1 MKRARLGVFYRN
13 MEGWIG
19 GTYYIE
25 NLVAALHLLPDEEK
39 PHIVVLCST
48 EKEFSRIEAI
58 GYPYLSKKIFELPA
72 KKNSL
77 LQKVIRKISSIT
89 GITVSSKLSLDIP
102 VLETEFFFPSPAN
115 LKSQQGQKKIFW
127 IPDFQELYYPNFFSA
142 YEVKERVRGHKLI
155 ASSNEKV
162 IFSSH
167 DVLKD
172 FKKFYPQ
179 QSCKTFVIQFA
190 VTHPSLGNI
199 AIDEVKKKY
208 GISGNYFMAPNQFWA
223 HKNHDVIIDAAKML
237 LDINKLD
244 FTIAFTGKE
253 EDYRNPDYAKN
264 LKNKV
269 LNLGL
274 EKNIKF
280 LGFIDR
286 ADQLSLMKHAISV
299 IQPSLFEGWSTVVE
313 DTKALNQHII
323 ASDLDVHKEQ
333 LAAYPHIMFARN
345 DSKDLAEKILQMKNF
360 CSQDINY
367 DYDLNRKKF
376 AREFQVNL
384 LN

>member
-1 MKRARLGVFYRN
+1 MRNSNMGVFYRN
-13 MEGWIG
+13 TEGWIG

-25 NLVAALHLLPDEEK
+25 NLISALLLLPDDEK
-39 PHIVVLCST
+39 PYITVLCST
-48 EKEFSRIEAI
+48 QKEYSRIEAI
-58 GYPYLSKKIFELPA
+58 GYPYLSKKIFEFPA

-77 LQKVIRKISSIT
+77 VQKVIRKISSMT
-89 GITVSSKLSLDIP
+89 GITVNSKLSLDIP
-102 VLETEFFFPSPAN
+102 LSKVEYFFPSPAS
-115 LKSQQGQKKIFW
+115 LKSQQGQKRIFW
-127 IPDFQELYYPNFFSA
+127 IPDFQELYYPNFFSP
-142 YEVKERVRGHKLI
+142 YEVKERIRGHKLI
-155 ASSNEKV
+155 AKSGEKV

-179 QSCKTFVIQFA
+179 QNCTTFVIKFA
-190 VTHPSLGNI
+190 VTHPPLGNSS
-199 AIDEVKKKY
+199 IDELKKKY
-208 GISGNYFMAPNQFWA
+208 GIRGNYFMAPNQFWA

-237 LDINKLD
+237 LDNNQLD
-244 FTIAFTGKE
+244 ITIAFTGKE

-264 LKNKV
+264 LKKKV
-269 LNLGL
+269 ANLGL
-274 EKNIKF
+274 DASIKF

-286 ADQLSLMKHAISV
+286 ADQLNLMKHAISV

-333 LAAYPHIMFARN
+333 LVAYPHLMFARN
-345 DSKDLAEKILQMKNF
+345 DGKELAEKILEMRSF
-360 CSQDINY
+360 SSQHINY
-367 DYDLNRKKF
+367 DYNLDRKKF
-376 AREFQVNL
+376 AQEFKTNL